1 MKIRTGGFRR
11 NVFPVAVTFAFALLS
26 VTTYLGGLPVGAQLA
41 PQILAP
47 TIAGAS
53 INVNAPGTESFWN
66 QLTPLTIPLTA
77 TNTYGGTIPS
87 VQMKIATNG
96 TYILMEAVYSA
107 AHQDNSSVTTGAPTA
122 PTADFGLFY
131 SNATIHRSDQFAVWW
146 SMSQTPGPPPCMQVP
161 YGTNEHGGTSPA
173 SIAGQGNVWRWT
185 ASGTDS
191 GGATFPT
198 AKYGAGTPLAGQ
210 AINYPH
216 SFASDMLLNT
226 SGFFILGAGSSNINS
241 TVLTVPHSPSQ
252 PYDPFIVY
260 DKGVYNTAAHTYT
273 QVIARPLTTAP
284 TTNIVQFQTG
294 QVYNFAIGVWAG
306 GPNQIPVGAP
316 APAGWTAEA
325 DNDETKSISTWV
337 TVEFSGLAPGQSSV
351 TTVTGPTSTVTF
363 TQTQTTSLTSTSVS
377 TTTATTT
384 TTSVSTVTS
393 ASGPSFQL
401 ATAAILIA
409 LVVGLIA
416 GMVAVTR
423 VGGRKT

>member
-1 MKIRTGGFRR
+1 MKILTGRFRR

-26 VTTYLGGLPVGAQLA
+26 VTTYLGGVPVGAQLA

-53 INVNAPGTESFWN
+53 INVKAPGTESFWN

-131 SNATIHRSDQFAVWW
+131 ANATIHRSDQFAVWW
-146 SMSQTPGPPPCMQVP
+146 SMSQTPGPPPCMQIP
-161 YGTNEHGGTSPA
+161 YGTNEHGGNSPA

-198 AKYGAGTPLAGQ
+198 AKYGAGTPRAGEE
-210 AINYPH
+210 INYTH
-216 SFASDMLLNT
+216 SFATDMLLNT

-241 TVLTVPHSPSQ
+241 TVLTVPHSSSQ
-252 PYDPFIVY
+252 PYDPFIIY
-260 DKGVYNTAAHTYT
+260 EKGVYNTTAHTYT

-284 TTNIVQFQTG
+284 TANIVQFQTG

-306 GPNQIPVGAP
+306 GPNPIPVGAP
-316 APAGWTAEA
+316 APTGWTAEA

-351 TTVTGPTSTVTF
+351 TTVT
-363 TQTQTTSLTSTSVS
+363 STSVS

-384 TTSVSTVTS
+384 ATTTTTSVSAVTS
-393 ASGPSFQL
+393 ASGTSFQT
-401 ATAAILIA
+401 ATAGILIA

-416 GMVAVTR
+416 GMVAVTK
-423 VGGRKT
+423 VGRPKT